1 MESCQEKR
9 VVSQQKY
16 EEQQYLGKLKKNP
29 FGTQEATIRKAER
42 KSGEIVPRK

>member
-1 MESCQEKR
+1 M
-9 VVSQQKY
+9 VSQQKY